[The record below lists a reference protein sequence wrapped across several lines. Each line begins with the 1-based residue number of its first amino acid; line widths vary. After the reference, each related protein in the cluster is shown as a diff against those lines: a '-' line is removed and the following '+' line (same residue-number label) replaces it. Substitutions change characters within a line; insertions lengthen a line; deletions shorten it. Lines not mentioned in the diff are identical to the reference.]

1 MIKWKILLCFLLPI
15 ILTLKPKEYTSI
27 ITFESSGPSSSGSG
41 VEINGTD
48 AKIVSAGS
56 YLITG
61 ASDLGSVL
69 VTVDSVNLF
78 LQNLNLESNI
88 TAPIIVNSKL
98 TDVSITSLEN
108 VFLINK
114 ESPDTSTGECAVIKV
129 KKKSKVT
136 INNEKD
142 FSLTGTCKNVIKGG
156 VETSIIFGESNGE
169 YIIKG
174 YKNGIS
180 SDHYLEINGG
190 TFTIETE
197 TGDAIKSSPDDTDTT
212 SEGKIVINNGV
223 FNIDCYEDAFTAK
236 KVLHINDG
244 TFDIKTEDG
253 YNSKTFDKDTMSAKG
268 FKLSNNETGCE
279 IVIKNGNFKLNTPDD
294 AFHSNGNLT
303 VINGN
308 FEIYSGDDGMHAD
321 FNLTLG
327 EKGAKTGPI
336 INIYNSYEGLE
347 AQFIDIYYAKI
358 DLNASDDG
366 INAASGSSGDDP
378 GPGPGPGPR
387 PGPPPN
393 LRLGPPGPPPGPH
406 GDSSLYI
413 AIYDGEINVL
423 CKGDG
428 LDSNGAVY
436 IHGGRV
442 NVFSQG
448 PDEGG
453 DNEPIDHDGNFD
465 LYDGEVL
472 CGGNKGME
480 AVHEGITAGNEK
492 YAYYTSKL
500 SANSI
505 LKIKN
510 ENGAEVRQHKI
521 PKNIAYLFYSSINLT
536 EKYKFYVSDSTSG
549 TETEL
554 SFTFGTADGNFIKYG
569 FSKFIFVL
577 VTLLLLL

>member
-308 FEIYSGDDGMHAD
+308 FEIYSGDDGMHAN
-321 FNLTLG
+321 FNLM
-327 EKGAKTGPI
+327 KK
-336 INIYNSYEGLE
+336 
-347 AQFIDIYYAKI
+347 
-358 DLNASDDG
+358 
-366 INAASGSSGDDP
+366 
-378 GPGPGPGPR
+378 
-387 PGPPPN
+387 
-393 LRLGPPGPPPGPH
+393 
-406 GDSSLYI
+406 
-413 AIYDGEINVL
+413 VL
-423 CKGDG
+423 
-428 LDSNGAVY
+428 
-436 IHGGRV
+436 
-442 NVFSQG
+442 
-448 PDEGG
+448 
-453 DNEPIDHDGNFD
+453 
-465 LYDGEVL
+465 
-472 CGGNKGME
+472 
-480 AVHEGITAGNEK
+480 
-492 YAYYTSKL
+492 KL
-500 SANSI
+500 A
-505 LKIKN
+505 L
-510 ENGAEVRQHKI
+510 
-521 PKNIAYLFYSSINLT
+521 
-536 EKYKFYVSDSTSG
+536 
-549 TETEL
+549 
-554 SFTFGTADGNFIKYG
+554 
-569 FSKFIFVL
+569 
-577 VTLLLLL
+577 